1 MAVIQFR
8 SGAYADY
15 DPTKMHAAEPAVVL
29 SGDPDTE
36 DGKSVRVGFGSGVDK
51 RLLTEDDAFH
61 VDDEL
66 SSLSE
71 NPVQNKV
78 INTALNAKAPK
89 ASPTFTG
96 TPKAPT
102 ASVSTN
108 NTQIAT
114 TKFVHDV
121 ANTKTRIWYG
131 TCSTTGNTKDKVVT
145 VSDSSF
151 AVADGALLI
160 VNFTNTNTATGLT
173 MNVNNT
179 GAVKVYTFGSSGIK
193 ARLRNRAP
201 ALFIYVADSTPYW
214 ELVDVCMPLKTESA
228 TNGAGIISTVSGKYY
243 AVRFDSVGDL
253 CVNVPWADTH
263 GTLTATDQG
272 SGVVALSIS

>member
-15 DPTKMHAAEPAVVL
+15 DPAKMQAAEPAVVL

-36 DGKSVRVGFGSGVDK
+36 DGKSVRVAFGSGTDK
-51 RLLTEDDAFH
+51 RLLTEDDAFQ

-96 TPKAPT
+96 TPTAPT
-102 ASVSTN
+102 ASASTN

-121 ANTKTRIWYG
+121 ADTKTKIWYG
-131 TCSTTGNTKDKVVT
+131 TCSTAAATAEKAVT
-145 VSDSSF
+145 VEETGFSL
-151 AVADGALLI
+151 AEGVLLI
-160 VNFTNTNTATGLT
+160 VKFSTANTASSIKL
-173 MNVNNT
+173 NVNAT
-179 GAVKVYTFGSSGIK
+179 GAKSVYAYGTTVTIPRYGSHMPCLFRYNGTSWDVVGDIP
-193 ARLRNRAP
+193 LRSPGKGLYAST
-201 ALFIYVADSTPYW
+201 ISSVA
-214 ELVDVCMPLKTESA
+214 
-228 TNGAGIISTVSGKYY
+228 GKFY
-243 AVRFDSVGDL
+243 AVKPDSDGYLSV
-253 CVNVPWADTH
+253 CVPWTDTH
-263 GTLTATDQG
+263 GSPQSTDLG
-272 SGVVALSIS
+272 DGVVLITIT